1 MIEKSIERL
10 IFGSRWLMAPFYIG
24 LIAVLAV
31 LMIKFAQELLHFIPH
46 VFDLKETDVILM
58 TLSLLDLT
66 LGASLVLP
74 ATRTSYLGSTRV
86 TMTGRLGWAASTSA
100 VSN

>member
-86 TMTGRLGWAASTSA
+86 TMTGRPGWAASTSA

>member
-46 VFDLKETDVILM
+46 VFDLKET
-58 TLSLLDLT
+58 
-66 LGASLVLP
+66 
-74 ATRTSYLGSTRV
+74 TSS
-86 TMTGRLGWAASTSA
+86 
-100 VSN
+100 